1 MQVPIRSVFIDYIG
15 MFYFCKVMTYV
26 APKKSVDYLKTKALL
41 ESAVQLC
48 TRHKVSKKNNAEY
61 YKMRYIQNIPSAV
74 TKKSFH
80 HSL

>member
-1 MQVPIRSVFIDYIG
+1 MQIPVRSVFIDYIRIS
-15 MFYFCKVMTYV
+15 YFCKVMTHV
-26 APKKSVDYLKTKALL
+26 ALDYLKTKALL